1 MVASEGGLTV
11 NFEGEFLP
19 KRDRVVGVGLGAVV
33 KLGGKGSR
41 VLLSG
46 DSTTVLSWAR
56 EDTFNSKNALAPALI
71 LVELCSMFDLVV
83 SKVDNEF
90 WDSKRNVVCDSL
102 SRGLEPP
109 MGSCDPVGVT
119 KPGGSGF
126 LRGMIKLGHPSGVP
140 ADEEGFGMRF
150 KAWREFLGRLEGMS
164 W

>member
-56 EDTFNSKNALAPALI
+56 EDTFNSKNPLAPALI
-71 LVELCSMFDLVV
+71 LVELCSMLDLVV
-83 SKVDNEF
+83 SRVDNEF

-102 SRGLEPP
+102 SWG
-109 MGSCDPVGVT
+109 
-119 KPGGSGF
+119 
-126 LRGMIKLGHPSGVP
+126 
-140 ADEEGFGMRF
+140 
-150 KAWREFLGRLEGMS
+150 
-164 W
+164 